1 MLLPLTTLSMGS
13 ALICQ
18 TSSLTQAPDMHRCSR
33 PYASICHITMGITV
47 QKCTNLVRLITHRE
61 ASADPCTAFLTLMPT
76 IFY

>member
-1 MLLPLTTLSMGS
+1 MPLPLTNLSIGS

-18 TSSLTQAPDMHRCSR
+18 TSSLTDMHRCSR
-33 PYASICHITMGITV
+33 PFAGICHITMGITV